1 MAVVKGLGSLAAFI
15 ASAAVAKSRFVP
27 VGRWLPCCSPSLEED
42 GPSEGVPGQGL
53 SSILAAL
60 GGDAGYPGNE
70 AALPAVPE
78 EMRGRGAGA
87 WLTPFPLPLG
97 TDGPDHFLHSL
108 SLQKLE
114 ATVNVQVKGPPLGLE
129 QGILTGWRAPT
140 FSARA
145 GGA

>member
-1 MAVVKGLGSLAAFI
+1 MAVVKGLGSLAALI
-15 ASAAVAKSRFVP
+15 ASAAVAKSRFVL
-27 VGRWLPCCSPSLEED
+27 VGRWLLCCSPSLEED
-42 GPSEGVPGQGL
+42 GPSQGVPAQGL

-60 GGDAGYPGNE
+60 GDAGYPCNE
-70 AALPAVPE
+70 AALPAVPVE
-78 EMRGRGAGA
+78 TRGRGAGA